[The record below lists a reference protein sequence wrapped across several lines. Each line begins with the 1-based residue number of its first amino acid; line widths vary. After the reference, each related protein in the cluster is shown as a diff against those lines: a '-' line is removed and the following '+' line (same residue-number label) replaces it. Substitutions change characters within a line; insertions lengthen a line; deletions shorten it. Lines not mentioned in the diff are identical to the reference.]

1 MLLEVY
7 SKSQNGSI
15 WTPNQFQDLKFKLYK
30 AQFTA
35 ETGTAFF
42 YNPDLDKGNGCQSL
56 GSDPIRTLPKS
67 ATLGITTISGA
78 DSATLGIPT
87 TGRKLAGANNS
98 GGSATIVGRGSSVI
112 TSLSATEGGTG
123 YVVDV
128 Q

>member
-1 MLLEVY
+1 MF
-7 SKSQNGSI
+7 KSQNGSI

-42 YNPDLDKGNGCQSL
+42 YNPDLDKSNGYVRTL

-67 ATLGITTISGA
+67 ATIGITTISGA
-78 DSATLGIPT
+78 DSATLGILT

-98 GGSATIVGRGSSVI
+98 GGSATIVGRGSSVTI
-112 TSLSATEGGTG
+112 HKCN
-123 YVVDV
+123 
-128 Q
+128 